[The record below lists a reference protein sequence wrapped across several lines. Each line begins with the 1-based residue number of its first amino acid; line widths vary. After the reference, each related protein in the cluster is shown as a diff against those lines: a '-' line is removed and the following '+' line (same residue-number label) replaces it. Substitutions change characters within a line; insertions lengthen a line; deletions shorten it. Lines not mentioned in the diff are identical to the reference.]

1 MDEQGTTRVR
11 QENKTQGSQ
20 SSEDPTRG
28 QRSQGSTITGSQG
41 SISRQNRGT
50 ESYGI
55 ERRSQGSPGYFSPF
69 SVTPGE
75 FFTMSP
81 ITLMRRFTEDIDR
94 AFGFGGNRSAAGSM
108 GQGQGQELD
117 WMPRV
122 EVQESGNTLVIQ
134 AELPGL
140 TEKDVRVETTD
151 QGLLITGE
159 KQRQQENEEGGWH
172 HSEISYGRFARLIP
186 LPENAKIDQA
196 RANFQNGMLKVTV
209 PLPEVE
215 NKRRQIPIQGSG
227 TAQSPEQSS
236 GSATKAASAGR

>member
-1 MDEQGTTRVR
+1 MDEQGTARGK
-11 QENKTQGSQ
+11 QENRTQGSQ
-20 SSEDPTRG
+20 SSEDPARG
-28 QRSQGSTITGSQG
+28 QRSQGS
-41 SISRQNRGT
+41 ISKQNRGT

-55 ERRSQGSPGYFSPF
+55 ERRSQGSPAYFSPF

-94 AFGFGGNRSAAGSM
+94 AFGFGGNRTSAGSLS
-108 GQGQGQELD
+108 QGQELD
-117 WMPRV
+117 WVPRV
-122 EVQESGNTLVIQ
+122 EVQESGNNLIVQ

-140 TEKDVRVETTD
+140 TEKDVRVEATD
-151 QGLLITGE
+151 EGLLITGE

-186 LPENAKIDQA
+186 LPESAKIDQA
-196 RANFQNGMLKVTV
+196 RANFQNGMLKVSV

-227 TAQSPEQSS
+227 TTQSTEQGS